1 MCHSYINASTQWD
14 FELRI
19 ACPDAHQPNADILAN
34 GHNAQ
39 RVETAS
45 EAVADADLVVTDVWS
60 SMGHEG
66 QEAQRRE
73 IFEPYQVNEALLDQA
88 KSDVLFMHCLP
99 AHRGEEVSAT
109 LPMIAR
115 LRAAG
120 NRLHSQK
127 ALVEFLPASQR
138 ANPLLACQSLGHR
151 SGIVVQQP
159 LRFPRAS
166 GQ

>member
-1 MCHSYINASTQWD
+1 MG
-14 FELRI
+14 LRRRI
-19 ACPDAHQPNADILAN
+19 ACPDAHQPNAEILAN

-39 RVETAS
+39 RVQTAS

-109 LPMIAR
+109 YSMIRAR
-115 LRAAG
+115 LYG
-120 NRLHSQK
+120 K
-127 ALVEFLPASQR
+127 KPATACTAKRHWSSFYSRSQR
-138 ANPLLACQSLGHR
+138 R
-151 SGIVVQQP
+151 
-159 LRFPRAS
+159 
-166 GQ
+166 